1 MNPVKKLQEQVEVE
15 EEMNVFE
22 FEVTQSSHL
31 GRWVLSRGII
41 G

>member
-22 FEVTQSSHL
+22 FEVTH
-31 GRWVLSRGII
+31 RVRI
-41 G
+41 